1 MRISDWSS
9 DVCSSDLRSM
19 LDELSFKGF
28 MGRDERMRDWAARQR
43 SLPQVIFVSGYM
55 TPKDIARQVPHQYF
69 QKVSKGVYIA
79 RLPIDVRPGAT
90 WLSWLRN
97 APQSPAERNILRSEE
112 HTSELKSLMRN

>member
-1 MRISDWSS
+1 
-9 DVCSSDLRSM
+9 
-19 LDELSFKGF
+19 

-90 WLSWLRN
+90 LHIDDSVTDFRLSLDRGAFLVN
-97 APQSPAERNILRSEE
+97 AGRSEE
-112 HTSELKSLMRN
+112 NTSELQSLMRISYAAF